1 MRAQYSGRI
10 FEMTHRTASAFL
22 NTTFIVLSPLLT
34 TLLWF
39 RGSPL
44 HMFFTY
50 IFPLVQLF
58 FAVNSYVSCIRGR
71 TPEEVTALIRQ
82 QKDLDISDWDFSSG
96 EDMVLPLF
104 GKMYWYIGTRK
115 EGMSQRTS
123 LGVDSH
129 L

>member
-1 MRAQYSGRI
+1 
-10 FEMTHRTASAFL
+10 
-22 NTTFIVLSPLLT
+22 
-34 TLLWF
+34 
-39 RGSPL
+39 
-44 HMFFTY
+44 MFFTY

-58 FAVNSYVSCIRGR
+58 FAVDGYVSCIRGR

-96 EDMVLPLF
+96 EDMVLPPF

-123 LGVDSH
+123 SGVDSH